1 MRGALPAAPGRF
13 CCANRSVDGPSPKY
27 PRAAATPPKKLR
39 RETSW
44 LMDPPEKVDERNY
57 AILTRTAG
65 SGLASFDDG
74 QNCRFSPLAGLVV
87 GLRARRPQKRAQ
99 FRAIQ
104 VSGRFYLD
112 VAHPGSIASQH
123 ALRIGKQRAA
133 LKSEVHMAA
142 VHGDVAKG
150 VRDPRTGPV
159 VERD

>member
-27 PRAAATPPKKLR
+27 PRAAAIPPKKLR

-74 QNCRFSPLAGLVV
+74 QNCRFPLLAGLVV
-87 GLRARRPQKRAQ
+87 GLRARRAQKRAQ
-99 FRAIQ
+99 FRACR
-104 VSGRFYLD
+104 SWPSRLSRPRLSCPPCLYLLPTFSY
-112 VAHPGSIASQH
+112 HRIA
-123 ALRIGKQRAA
+123 
-133 LKSEVHMAA
+133 
-142 VHGDVAKG
+142 
-150 VRDPRTGPV
+150 
-159 VERD
+159 